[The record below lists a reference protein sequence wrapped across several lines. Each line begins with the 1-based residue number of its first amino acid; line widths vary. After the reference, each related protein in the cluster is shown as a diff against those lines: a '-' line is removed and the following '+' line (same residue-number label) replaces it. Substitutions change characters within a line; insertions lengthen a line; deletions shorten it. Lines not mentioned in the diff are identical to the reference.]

1 MSSLAPLPTAELAV
15 LGVPAH
21 WQRIDFLSDLHLE
34 AGMPRTF
41 GAWRDHLL
49 HTPAQAVFL
58 LGDIFEVWVG
68 DDATDDFSRRCAEV
82 LREASATRAVYF
94 MPGNR
99 DFLIGPAWL
108 EPLGVERLPD
118 PCVLAFEN
126 GPRCLLSHGDALCL
140 NDPDYLRFRAQVR
153 APDWQQTFLA
163 QPRAAREAI
172 AQQLRRQSR
181 AHQAQAMQ
189 AAEVDADAAR
199 QWLGHGGAT
208 TLVHGHTHR
217 PADHTLAPG
226 MMRRVLSDWD
236 LEDSAHARAEVL
248 TCQASPAGWQWSR
261 QKPSGA

>member
-99 DFLIGPAWL
+99 DFLMGPAWL
-108 EPLGVERLPD
+108 EPW
-118 PCVLAFEN
+118 AWN
-126 GPRCLLSHGDALCL
+126 ACLTPACW
-140 NDPDYLRFRAQVR
+140 PLRTVR
-153 APDWQQTFLA
+153 AVCSATVTHFASMIPITCAFARKYAPPIGSRPFWPSLA
-163 QPRAAREAI
+163 LRVKRLRSNYAARAGRI
-172 AQQLRRQSR
+172 KRRRCRRRRS
-181 AHQAQAMQ
+181 MPTP
-189 AAEVDADAAR
+189 
-199 QWLGHGGAT
+199 HGNG
-208 TLVHGHTHR
+208 
-217 PADHTLAPG
+217 
-226 MMRRVLSDWD
+226 
-236 LEDSAHARAEVL
+236 
-248 TCQASPAGWQWSR
+248 
-261 QKPSGA
+261 